1 MCPYPGDVIKIFKL
15 FLRKTKLTEGLHL
28 FLYLLDHLICKM
40 HVFISALE
48 GPCRFIACELMENR
62 LSHAEFIHISLKKA
76 VYYLWQSHL
85 FYVLFSFKPFTTGN
99 FSLDFTTATIKYQAG
114 ARV

>member
-1 MCPYPGDVIKIFKL
+1 
-15 FLRKTKLTEGLHL
+15 
-28 FLYLLDHLICKM
+28 M

-48 GPCRFIACELMENR
+48 GPGRFIACELMENR
-62 LSHAEFIHISLKKA
+62 LSHAEFIHISLKEA

-99 FSLDFTTATIKYQAG
+99 FSLDFTTATIKYQAD
-114 ARV
+114 AHV

>member
-1 MCPYPGDVIKIFKL
+1 
-15 FLRKTKLTEGLHL
+15 
-28 FLYLLDHLICKM
+28 M

-85 FYVLFSFKPFTTGN
+85 FYVLFSFSFKPFTTGN
-99 FSLDFTTATIKYQAG
+99 FSLDFTTATIKYQAD
-114 ARV
+114 AHV

>member
-1 MCPYPGDVIKIFKL
+1 
-15 FLRKTKLTEGLHL
+15 
-28 FLYLLDHLICKM
+28 
-40 HVFISALE
+40 
-48 GPCRFIACELMENR
+48 MENR
-62 LSHAEFIHISLKKA
+62 LSHAEFIHISLKEA

-99 FSLDFTTATIKYQAG
+99 FSLDFTTATIKYQAD